1 MKPGA
6 EDCHVLYRLI
16 VAVKFG
22 CLVLVLFGCQNRT
35 ATTGSNPQKDARP
48 VYSNN
53 LVGHTITTNTTNPN
67 QYISESGSSPA
78 FTSEQQERND
88 YGPPMVDAT
97 ITRSIRAALRMDP
110 QLAPFSFEVATVNG
124 EVTLKGETSSVEL
137 RKLTERIAAGQ
148 NGVSKVNNFVRV
160 TWNN

>member
-1 MKPGA
+1 MKPDA

-48 VYSNN
+48 EYSNN
-53 LVGHTITTNTTNPN
+53 VVDHTITTNPN
-67 QYISESGSSPA
+67 QYIGGSGSSTA
-78 FTSEQQERND
+78 FTSEQQEKNE

-97 ITRSIRAALRMDP
+97 ITRSISAALRMDP
-110 QLAPFSFEVATVNG
+110 QLAPFNFEVATVNG

-137 RKLTERIAAGQ
+137 RKLTERIAVAQ